1 MTVSETAQ
9 TTDWILQPV
18 NISIKNF
25 NKHTGRDKVA
35 ILQLKIIRGGKGWFL
50 FLPYFTIIIKVNI
63 SIKSLNVLEYLN
75 A

>member
-35 ILQLKIIRGGKGWFL
+35 MLQLQFIVGEAFKKFGIY
-50 FLPYFTIIIKVNI
+50 LPYF
-63 SIKSLNVLEYLN
+63 
-75 A
+75 

>member
-25 NKHTGRDKVA
+25 NKHTGKDKVA
-35 ILQLKIIRGGKGWFL
+35 MSQLQIYYSGSSQSRGKGGKKSKS
-50 FLPYFTIIIKVNI
+50 KVDI
-63 SIKSLNVLEYLN
+63 
-75 A
+75 